1 MVWNQKMS
9 LIVGGLVSCAAL
21 VGCNQLNTRPDANLA
36 PVRGVDQSDPRATL
50 ILASAKLID
59 NVRLGSS
66 RFQPV
71 GQLTRAQVTV
81 QNLSDN
87 RYTLE
92 YQFEWEDVGGISVG
106 NSGSWHR
113 FTLSP
118 RGVKK
123 FTSTG
128 KVPEAVNITFT
139 TRLPDDVFIQRNK
152 AEEDKY

>member
-1 MVWNQKMS
+1 MVWDRRLLLMVS
-9 LIVGGLVSCAAL
+9 GLLSCAAL
-21 VGCNQLNTRPDANLA
+21 TGCNQLNARPGADLA
-36 PVRGVDQSDPRATL
+36 QVRGVDQSNPRATL
-50 ILASAKLID
+50 VLASQELID
-59 NVRLGSS
+59 DVRLGSP
-66 RFQPV
+66 RFQSV

-92 YQFEWEDVGGISVG
+92 YRFEWEDGSGMSAG

-118 RGVKK
+118 RGVQK

-139 TRLPDDVFIQRNK
+139 TRLPDDVFIQSDREEERNN
-152 AEEDKY
+152 